1 MARIDSILNGVPPTK
16 VLERMEQIWETKQD
30 AHFLEVMIHEQY
42 FYSDYRHYIPEF
54 RKMLRTACRFLME
67 HGYHGQGLSEIF
79 EGVPLR

>member
-1 MARIDSILNGVPPTK
+1 
-16 VLERMEQIWETKQD
+16 
-30 AHFLEVMIHEQY
+30 MIHEQY

-54 RKMLRTACRFLME
+54 REMLRTACRFLME

>member
-1 MARIDSILNGVPPTK
+1 
-16 VLERMEQIWETKQD
+16 MEQIWETKQD

-54 RKMLRTACRFLME
+54 REMLRTACRFLME